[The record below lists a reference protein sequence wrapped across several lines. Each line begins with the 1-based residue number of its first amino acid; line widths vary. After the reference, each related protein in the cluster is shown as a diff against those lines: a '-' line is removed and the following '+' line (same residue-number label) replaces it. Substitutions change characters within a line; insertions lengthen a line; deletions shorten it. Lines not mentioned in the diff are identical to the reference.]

1 MWVILSPNP
10 SVLTAAAES
19 PPPIIVVAEVSAS
32 DLATAIVPAARV
44 GFSNTP
50 IGPFQTTVFAV
61 LTASAKRACV
71 LGPISQPSRSAGI
84 LSASY
89 TSISTGASIGLGKS
103 AIVTAST
110 GNNNFLPSDSALAI
124 ISLQ

>member
-1 MWVILSPNP
+1 MSPKPNW
-10 SVLTAAAES
+10 LTAAAES
-19 PPPIIVVAEVSAS
+19 PPPMIVVASVSAKAF
-32 DLATAIVPAARV
+32 ATAIVPAASV

-50 IGPFQTTVFAV
+50 IGPFQTTVLAV

-71 LGPISQPSRSAGI
+71 LGPISHPSRSAGI

-89 TSISTGASIGLGKS
+89 TSTSTGASIGLGKS
-103 AIVTAST
+103 LIVTAST
-110 GNNNFLPSDSALAI
+110 GNNNFLPSFSAFSI